1 MKKTVS
7 ILAFMF
13 LGTCVISSQ
22 VKVILEKDYKSHK
35 SATSQTAETAVANDS
50 VTSSGKAEKKVLKS
64 AEEIE
69 AIINELSFK
78 NRSKYITTKTD
89 RKAARK
95 PRKN

>member
-7 ILAFMF
+7 ILAFML

-22 VKVILEKDYKSHK
+22 VKVILEKDYKS
-35 SATSQTAETAVANDS
+35 ATSQTSETAVANDS

-78 NRSKYITTKTD
+78 NRNKYITTKTD
-89 RKAARK
+89 QKVARK